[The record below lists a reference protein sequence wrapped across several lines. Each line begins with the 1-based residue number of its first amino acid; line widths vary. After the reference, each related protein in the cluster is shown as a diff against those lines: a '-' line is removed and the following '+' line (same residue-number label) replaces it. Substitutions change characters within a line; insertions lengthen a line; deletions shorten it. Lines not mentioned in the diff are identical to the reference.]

1 MNEEER
7 LLIGKRMGKELSNEE
22 FLALFTTNIEENTDY
37 FDKLLFEICIEK
49 NGGDLDLLF
58 YVGFLFDLIKERHL
72 VVLNNL
78 LLEDWHKMHTDIVH
92 LLQYLKSNS
101 SVESLYEAIFNKY
114 KHLSYTGTFAEQCIW
129 ALGDINTP
137 ESREK
142 LKLLSKSK
150 DKVIKQGAK
159 EQLMRILSDKM
170 LKLYK
175 QENEK
180 ILYWQS
186 WENKSNSYI
195 IHHGEL
201 GEKGEF
207 SEIEDSIY
215 KRASTIVKEKTQSIR
230 DLGFKELKELKM
242 MTIQFK
248 IDEFGTMNDLDERYE
263 VDELINDTLTWTGL
277 GQCEDYEIGSGTM
290 NISFMAVDSNIA
302 AKVIVNLLKKN
313 NYGEDYI
320 IFEESEDLVVLWP
333 PNYTGEVNF

>member
-1 MNEEER
+1 MNEDER
-7 LLIGKRMGKELSNEE
+7 LLIRKHMGEELSSEE
-22 FLALFTTNIEENTDY
+22 FLTLFTTNIEENTDY
-37 FDKLLFEICIEK
+37 FDKLLSEICIEK
-49 NGGDLDLLF
+49 NEHDLELLF
-58 YVGFLFDLIKERHL
+58 YIGFAFDLFEERHL

-78 LLEDWHKMHTDIVH
+78 ILEDWHKGHEDIAG
-92 LLQYLKSNS
+92 LLQYFKSNS
-101 SVESLYEAIFNKY
+101 SVENLYEAIFIKFEY
-114 KHLSYTGTFAEQCIW
+114 LSYSNAFEIKCIW
-129 ALGDINTP
+129 ALGDINTL

-159 EQLMRILSDKM
+159 GQLMRILSKKM

-248 IDEFGTMNDLDERYE
+248 IDEFGIMNDLDERYE
-263 VDELINDTLTWTGL
+263 VDELINDTVTWTGL
-277 GQCEDYEIGSGTM
+277 GHCVDYEIGSGTM
-290 NISFMAVDSNIA
+290 EISFMAVDSNIA
-302 AKVIVNLLKKN
+302 TKVIVNLLKKN
-313 NYGEDYI
+313 NYGGDYI
-320 IFEESEDLVVLWP
+320 IFEE
-333 PNYTGEVNF
+333 